1 MTKEFNLDPDI
12 ADELKHYGV
21 KGMKWGVRKDRGGRS
36 GLRRAKDLSAGDS
49 SGAKPKRQSRRQRR
63 IEKYRAN
70 IEAHQA
76 RAAEVFTQAANNPDS
91 LVKVR
96 TEYGPY
102 ILTGQQFVDYVS
114 SGGAFDVKTL
124 DIVVPEKE
132 R

>member
-1 MTKEFNLDPDI
+1 MYKDFKLDPTI
-12 ADELKHYGV
+12 ADELTHYGV
-21 KGMKWGVRKDRGGRS
+21 KGMKWGVRKDRDGGSRR
-36 GLRRAKDLSAGDS
+36 GRAKDQSAGDA
-49 SGAKPKRQSRRQRR
+49 SGAKPKKQSRRQRR
-63 IEKYRAN
+63 QEERRAR

-76 RAAEVFTQAANNPDS
+76 RASEVFEQAANNPES

>member
-1 MTKEFNLDPDI
+1 MYKDFKLDPTI
-12 ADELKHYGV
+12 ADELMHYGV

-36 GLRRAKDLSAGDS
+36 GRRRANDQSAGDA
-49 SGAKPKRQSRRQRR
+49 SGAKPKKQSRRQRR
-63 IEKYRAN
+63 IEKHRAR

-91 LVKVR
+91 MVKVR
-96 TEYGPY
+96 TAYGPY

-114 SGGAFDVKTL
+114 SGGAFDIKTL
-124 DIVVPEKE
+124 DIVVPERE

>member
-1 MTKEFNLDPDI
+1 MSKEFKLDPSV
-12 ADELKHYGV
+12 ADELMHYGV
-21 KGMKWGVRKDRGGRS
+21 KGMKWGLRKDRGGRS
-36 GLRRAKDLSAGDS
+36 GLGRAKDLPAGEA

-63 IEKYRAN
+63 KEERRAKL
-70 IEAHQA
+70 EAQQA
-76 RAAEVFTQAANNPDS
+76 RATEVFTQAANNPDS

-114 SGGAFDVKTL
+114 SGGAFDVNTL
-124 DIVVPEKE
+124 DIIVSEKD